1 LIKSIKNKNLKEKTL
16 IVCDFDGTITSNDST
31 DEILKKFSLLD
42 WRKIGSDYDHGK
54 ISHFEMNRRFA
65 KSIVINRKL
74 MSNFIKTT
82 IKLRKGFKSF
92 FQRCIDTNTRLVI
105 VSGGWDVYIK
115 VILKDF
121 DVDFITESMDLKSLI
136 LNTNKVSV
144 ICNHLNYTGNG
155 KWKLSNGWNKLS
167 CKVSSPC
174 KGKIMQILGGSRIHK
189 VVIGNSSTDFCMI
202 EKAGQIFSTGSLS
215 SLCQNK
221 HIKSVKFEQFNQ
233 LLKYI

>member
-1 LIKSIKNKNLKEKTL
+1 MIKSIKNKNLKEKTL

-167 CKVSSPC
+167 C
-174 KGKIMQILGGSRIHK
+174 
-189 VVIGNSSTDFCMI
+189 
-202 EKAGQIFSTGSLS
+202 
-215 SLCQNK
+215 
-221 HIKSVKFEQFNQ
+221 
-233 LLKYI
+233 